1 MNEHLTDEQLDKVLA
16 KMRSVAQAAM
26 GHPGLE
32 VSETSWGWVVMG
44 TSAAQLAHIEAFQP
58 STVLELLADIG
69 RFQSERDELRETVAR
84 LTRERDEWEANE
96 QKVAGERDELQR
108 RLDAVLKLH
117 VWHNCPDPGCNF
129 AIACNACDH
138 PFPCPTVKA
147 ARGEQ

>member
-58 STVLELLADIG
+58 STVLALLAEV
-69 RFQSERDELRETVAR
+69 ERLRE
-84 LTRERDEWEANE
+84 
-96 QKVAGERDELQR
+96 ERDELQR
-108 RLDAVLKLH
+108 RLDAVLAEHPEH
-117 VWHNCPDPGCNF
+117 VHVQGCEPAF
-129 AIACNACDH
+129 GPCWMENACDGCGNDY
-138 PFPCPTVKA
+138 PCSTVKA
-147 ARGEQ
+147 ARGEA

>member
-32 VSETSWGWVVMG
+32 VSETSWGWVAMG
-44 TSAAQLAHIEAFQP
+44 TSAAQLAHIEAFDP
-58 STVLELLADIG
+58 PTALALLAEV
-69 RFQSERDELRETVAR
+69 ERLRE
-84 LTRERDEWEANE
+84 
-96 QKVAGERDELQR
+96 ERDELQR

-129 AIACNACDH
+129 AIACNACNH
-138 PFPCPTVKA
+138 PYPCPTVKA